1 MDSYIIAD
9 NEECISFDY
18 FMNRLFEIINDC
30 NHENYLGEVIIP
42 FLRSCCI
49 EETKIV
55 PVYDDQASGPKTD
68 NETEIK
74 KRMKTICVKP
84 QIISGDFRRLYKVEI
99 PVTVCG

>member
-1 MDSYIIAD
+1 MDRYIIAD

-49 EETKIV
+49 EG
-55 PVYDDQASGPKTD
+55 QRSFLFMM
-68 NETEIK
+68 TERLGLKQI
-74 KRMKTICVKP
+74 MKQK
-84 QIISGDFRRLYKVEI
+84 
-99 PVTVCG
+99 

>member
-49 EETKIV
+49 EDTKIV
-55 PVYDDQASGPKTD
+55 PVYDDRASGLKQ
-68 NETEIK
+68 I
-74 KRMKTICVKP
+74 MKQK
-84 QIISGDFRRLYKVEI
+84 
-99 PVTVCG
+99 